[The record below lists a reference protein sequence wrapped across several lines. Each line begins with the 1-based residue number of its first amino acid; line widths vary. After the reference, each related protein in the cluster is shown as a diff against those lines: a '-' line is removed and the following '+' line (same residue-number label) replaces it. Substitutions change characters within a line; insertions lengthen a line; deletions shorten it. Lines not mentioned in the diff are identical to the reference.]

1 MALRKTIEVIA
12 RLAAE
17 GAIKQYAIAGAV
29 AALNY
34 IEPTLAEDLNILI
47 SVGDFE
53 ERKSGLIVLA
63 PIEKAL
69 ARMGYSER
77 AGVGILVEGWP
88 VQFLPVSSA
97 LDEEALLQATE
108 VAFQQG
114 SDKSIRARILRAEH
128 VVAIALK
135 LGRLKDF
142 ARVDAFLD
150 QKAVDLTALKGVL
163 DRFDLIPAWKDFCAK
178 AGKLDVLT

>member
-1 MALRKTIEVIA
+1 MALRKTIEVIT

-34 IEPTLAEDLNILI
+34 IEPTLTEDLDILI

-53 ERKSGLIVLA
+53 ERTSGLIVLA

-108 VAFQQG
+108 VSFQQG
-114 SDKSIRARILRAEH
+114 ADDPIRARILKAEH

-135 LGRLKDF
+135 LGRLKDL

-163 DRFDLIPAWKDFCAK
+163 VRFDLMASWRGFCAK
-178 AGKLDVLT
+178 AGKPDLLA